1 MKKILSALLLFSF
14 TLSAQVPDEVHEKCK
29 DVADYVGCV
38 QIFTGSVATKQETGI
53 PEVKALKK
61 ALGLLPSRLQNTSL
75 RDFSMAIQ
83 PFTDALAA
91 AKLAHSDE
99 KYSVEEKIEILT
111 ISNASMRLE
120 AAIQIYRNVWNMGIE
135 IDSNAYP
142 SVIGSKYV
150 SCSRYDFYIDAFNK
164 IFESNVI
171 DFHAINIRIIDY
183 SVFDNT
189 YLKSLNPSY
198 EEGTCQMNS
207 EISEVWPNTKGQP
220 MYREYE
226 GRMLF
231 WILDAINEIN
241 SKGEF
246 PTYTKPYKNLEDVLV
261 ESYKEFEIEEI
272 KPLKD
277 DIEKWKEIHKATSNP
292 WIATNDIYLKDRKP
306 DKIFKGLRFGL
317 RDFSKPK
324 DIEKSIKG
332 LKYLYASD
340 FRNFKERFCKKN
352 KKTGTFHCLF
362 NDDKSRLLIVN
373 STALAKNISTS
384 SHGSKKENILYA
396 YELLVAALSHG
407 FEGCNTCFNEQG
419 VATVDFY
426 SFKADRDSAY
436 KIFEEINE
444 VVKTEDFD
452 NFQGYEGL
460 TLKGHSILK
469 LLD

>member
-1 MKKILSALLLFSF
+1 MKKLLALLLLHPF

-38 QIFTGSVATKQETGI
+38 QIFTGSVITKKETGI
-53 PEVKALKK
+53 PEVKELKK

-91 AKLAHSDE
+91 AKLAHSDG

-120 AAIQIYRNVWNMGIE
+120 RAIQLFRDVWSMGIE
-135 IDSNAYP
+135 IDANAYP
-142 SVIGSKYV
+142 SVVGSKYI
-150 SCSRYDFYIDAFNK
+150 SCSRYDFYIDAFNQW
-164 IFESNVI
+164 FESNVLS
-171 DFHAINIRIIDY
+171 FHAVNMRIIDF
-183 SVFDNT
+183 S
-189 YLKSLNPSY
+189 SLDSTFLENQCY
-198 EEGTCQMNS
+198 MNS
-207 EISEVWPNTKGQP
+207 VDFDPWPTTRGIP
-220 MYREYE
+220 IYRQYE

-241 SKGEF
+241 TKGEF

-272 KPLKD
+272 KTLKD

-324 DIEKSIKG
+324 DIDKSIEG

-340 FRNFKERFCKKN
+340 FRNYEERFCKKN
-352 KKTGTFHCLF
+352 KKTGAFVCTR
-362 NDDKSRLLIVN
+362 NQNKSSYLIVN
-373 STALAKNISTS
+373 STALAIRIASS

-396 YELLVAALSHG
+396 HELLIAALSHG
-407 FEGCNTCFNEQG
+407 FESCATCFNKQG
-419 VATVDFY
+419 IATLDFY
-426 SFKADRDSAY
+426 GLKAHRENAY
-436 KIFEEINE
+436 KVFEEINE
-444 VVKTEDFD
+444 VVETEGFG

-460 TLKGHSILK
+460 TLKGHRILK
-469 LLD
+469 ALD